1 MTTTERG
8 GGGWSGGQLLKK
20 DSLDSIRGRQELQA
34 MNTFQ
39 YDGGPGVGTFNKQ
52 GRVEVE
58 QHDNLVPLGC
68 QHATGARV
76 EGTRMVQYGTNI
88 INRCCER

>member
-1 MTTTERG
+1 
-8 GGGWSGGQLLKK
+8 
-20 DSLDSIRGRQELQA
+20 

-58 QHDNLVPLGC
+58 HTTISYPLD
-68 QHATGARV
+68 V
-76 EGTRMVQYGTNI
+76 NI
-88 INRCCER
+88 LPVLE